1 MGYQYICFMQAELAS
16 LLGALAALYV
26 PLEMREG
33 VKEKA
38 TKVDFLGWAGTKVSI
53 SLLLVLSLRCTYR

>member
-1 MGYQYICFMQAELAS
+1 MQAELAS

-38 TKVDFLGWAGTKVSI
+38 TKVDYLGWAGTKVRMC
-53 SLLLVLSLRCTYR
+53 LFLVLWQCCIYRQR

>member
-1 MGYQYICFMQAELAS
+1 LQAELAS

-38 TKVDFLGWAGTKVSI
+38 TKVDCLGWAGTKVRM
-53 SLLLVLSLRCTYR
+53 SLLLVLWRRCTYRWR

>member
-1 MGYQYICFMQAELAS
+1 MAS

-26 PLEMREG
+26 PLEMREA

-38 TKVDFLGWAGTKVSI
+38 TKADCLGWAGDKVKCPLI
-53 SLLLVLSLRCTYR
+53 LFDILIQM

>member
-1 MGYQYICFMQAELAS
+1 MQAELAS

-38 TKVDFLGWAGTKVSI
+38 TKVDCLGWAGTKVSMYV
-53 SLLLVLSLRCTYR
+53 SPMVDLTALYVPVA

>member
-1 MGYQYICFMQAELAS
+1 MHRKSRNGIHICSVQAELAS

-26 PLEMREG
+26 PLEMREA

-38 TKVDFLGWAGTKVSI
+38 TKVDFLG
-53 SLLLVLSLRCTYR
+53 CD

>member
-1 MGYQYICFMQAELAS
+1 MQAELAS

-38 TKVDFLGWAGTKVSI
+38 TKVDCLGWAGPKVSM
-53 SLLLVLSLRCTYR
+53 SLLLVLWRHCTYH